1 MTKQVR
7 IPNLIKDILKG
18 KELET
23 RQIYY
28 KLMDALAET
37 GKGTKSWRNTPSKQQ
52 VVSILSSGLHP
63 FIRVNGKKQYPAVWT
78 YYGEEE

>member
-18 KELET
+18 KEMET
-23 RQIYY
+23 REIYY
-28 KLMDALAET
+28 KLMYSLAET
-37 GKGTKSWRNTPSKQQ
+37 GKGTKSWRNTPSRQQ

-63 FIRVNGKKQYPAVWT
+63 FIRVNAHKEYPAVWT
-78 YYGEEE
+78 YHGEEE